1 MSETEARASDDAT
14 PDDTHGG
21 QVAPHEDEATSS
33 DGPAD
38 TPADVA
44 PEDASEDVSD
54 DVSDDASQAPAGDAS
69 RDDHEAEEAGE
80 EVEEEDEPSWWHRS
94 HPTFAGLVGFFT
106 GVAYVIIVPGVYAAL
121 LGLLVSDSTAQKLF
135 PLALLALV
143 VPIAM
148 LVPRKTRRFAQFMFL
163 GIISTA
169 VVMVV
174 TAALVIWLL
183 VQIDG

>member
-21 QVAPHEDEATSS
+21 QVEPHEDEAPAS
-33 DGPAD
+33 DGPED

-44 PEDASEDVSD
+44 PEDVSD
-54 DVSDDASQAPAGDAS
+54 VPAGDAS

-169 VVMVV
+169 VVIVV